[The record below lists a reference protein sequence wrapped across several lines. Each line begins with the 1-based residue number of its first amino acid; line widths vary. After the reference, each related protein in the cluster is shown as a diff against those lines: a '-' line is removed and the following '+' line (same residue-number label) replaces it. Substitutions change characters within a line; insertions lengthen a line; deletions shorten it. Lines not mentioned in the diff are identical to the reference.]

1 MVGGRDYKLSQFNR
15 TTQAN
20 RSVGS
25 IIKPL
30 MTMIAMDLDS
40 RISPGCFLEDRSV
53 TIKTDSG
60 NWTPKNYDGS
70 FTKVISL

>member
-30 MTMIAMDLDS
+30 MTMIAMDLDP
-40 RISPGCFLEDRSV
+40 RISPGCFWKIGQCPSKLILV
-53 TIKTDSG
+53 IG
-60 NWTPKNYDGS
+60 LPKITMVPLGKL
-70 FTKVISL
+70 FL